1 MRSGSRIIL
10 LFTAFA
16 IFSILSFYAAF
27 LGFAL
32 QADAFSQPLAT
43 LTDEEKEYIQ
53 KLGTIKMCVDP
64 DWEPYEKINNK
75 GQHEGISADLIKLI
89 AERTGLTIKL
99 IPTKDW
105 KESIEASK
113 AERCHILSFLNQ
125 TPEREKWLI
134 FTKPYFTD
142 PNVLITRN
150 EHAYISDL
158 KQFTDESMV
167 LPEGTSIE
175 EKVTR
180 DYPDLKIFIVASEN
194 EAVKMVTSKKA
205 DMTLRSLTMAAYTI
219 RKEGLFNLKIA
230 GEIPAYK
237 NYLRIGVSKGEK
249 TLRDILNKGIDTITP
264 MEVQSVINKYVS
276 IEASTRIDYVLVTRI
291 VASFI
296 LLLILG
302 LIWNRQLAKLNREL
316 AKREIELTGLS
327 RQLAVDVEA
336 RKKSEEMLKVSE
348 EKYRLLFENAVEA
361 IVVIQDG
368 YIKICNPM
376 TETLTG
382 YSAEAIKNMPFTE
395 FIHPEQRQM
404 LVKKNI
410 KHMKG
415 EPTEKIFNFMMLKK
429 DGTVRWIEMNSIRIN
444 WQGSLATLHFLID
457 ITDRKETEDR
467 NYYLMYHDQLTGLY
481 NRSYLNL
488 NMKEI
493 RDFKDIGFFVFDIDG
508 LKIVND
514 TYGHLQG
521 DKLILESAEII
532 KKAFGNE
539 DITARIGG
547 DEFIVIVRKCT
558 GKKAEGALDRVKD
571 QIRKYNESK
580 SEYFEI
586 SISIGYVISEEKDS
600 NFDYLMQKADE
611 LMYADKSE
619 KKKNRK

>member
-1 MRSGSRIIL
+1 L
-10 LFTAFA
+10 TQ
-16 IFSILSFYAAF
+16 
-27 LGFAL
+27 
-32 QADAFSQPLAT
+32 QADSSSQYTVPLT
-43 LTDEEKEYIQ
+43 VEEKEYIQ
-53 KLGTIKMCVDP
+53 KLGPVKMCVDP
-64 DWEPYEKINNK
+64 DWEPYEKINDK
-75 GQHEGISADLIKLI
+75 GKHEGISADLIKLI
-89 AERTGLTIKL
+89 TERTGITIEL
-99 IPTKDW
+99 LPTNNW

-113 AERCHILSFLNQ
+113 AGKCHILSFLNQ

-150 EHAYISDL
+150 EHAYISDF

-194 EAVKMVTSKKA
+194 EAVEMVTEKKA

-230 GEIPAYK
+230 GEIPDYK
-237 NYLRIGVSKGEK
+237 NYLRIGVSKDHK
-249 TLRDILNKGIDTITP
+249 ILRDILDKGIDTITP
-264 MEVQSVINKYVS
+264 MEVQAVINKYVS
-276 IEASTRIDYVLVTRI
+276 IDASTRIDYVLVARI

-302 LIWNRQLAKLNREL
+302 LIWNSQLTKLNRKL
-316 AKREIELTGLS
+316 AKREKELTNLS
-327 RQLAVDVEA
+327 RQLEVDVEA
-336 RKKSEEMLKVSE
+336 RKKSEKMLRISE

-361 IVVIQDG
+361 IIVIQDG

-376 TETLTG
+376 TEILTG
-382 YSAEAIKNMPFTE
+382 YSSEEIKSIPFTG
-395 FIHPEQRQM
+395 FIHPDQRQL

-410 KHMKG
+410 KRLMG
-415 EPTEKIFNFMMLKK
+415 EPTDNIYDFMMLKK
-429 DGTVRWIEMNSIRIN
+429 DGTLRWIEINSIRID
-444 WQGSLATLHFLID
+444 WQGSPATLHFLID
-457 ITDRKETEDR
+457 ITDRKETEER

-481 NRSYLNL
+481 NRSYINL
-488 NMKEI
+488 IMKEI
-493 RDFKDIGFFVFDIDG
+493 RDFMNIGLFMFDIDG
-508 LKIVND
+508 LKYVND

-532 KKAFGNE
+532 KNAFGNGE
-539 DITARIGG
+539 ITARIGG
-547 DEFIVIVRKCT
+547 DEFIVIIRDCT
-558 GKKAEGALDRVKD
+558 GEKAEGALVRVKD
-571 QIRKYNESK
+571 QIRKYNDSK

-586 SISIGYVISEEKDS
+586 SISAGYVISEDKDS

-611 LMYADKSE
+611 LMYADKSL

>member
-16 IFSILSFYAAF
+16 IFSILSFYTAS

-89 AERTGLTIKL
+89 AERTGLTIEL

-194 EAVKMVTSKKA
+194 EAVEMVTGKKA
-205 DMTLRSLTMAAYTI
+205 DMTLRSLTVAAYTI

-249 TLRDILNKGIDTITP
+249 TLRDILDKGIDTITP

-296 LLLILG
+296 LLLILA

-481 NRSYLNL
+481 NRSYLTL
-488 NMKEI
+488 KMKEI
-493 RDFKDIGFFVFDIDG
+493 RDFKDIGLFVFDIDG

-547 DEFIVIVRKCT
+547 DEFIVIVRKCM

-586 SISIGYVISEEKDS
+586 RISIGYVISEEKDS

>member
-1 MRSGSRIIL
+1 MRSGSRVIL
-10 LFTAFA
+10 LLIAFV
-16 IFSILSFYAAF
+16 IIVFYPVF
-27 LGFAL
+27 FCLTQ
-32 QADAFSQPLAT
+32 QADSSSQYTVPLT
-43 LTDEEKEYIQ
+43 VEEKEYIQ
-53 KLGTIKMCVDP
+53 KLGPVKMCVDP
-64 DWEPYEKINNK
+64 DWEPYEKINDK
-75 GQHEGISADLIKLI
+75 GKHEGISADLIKLI
-89 AERTGLTIKL
+89 TERTGITIEL
-99 IPTKDW
+99 LPTNNW

-113 AERCHILSFLNQ
+113 AGKCHILSFLNQ

-150 EHAYISDL
+150 EHAYISDF

-194 EAVKMVTSKKA
+194 EAVEMVTEKKA

-230 GEIPAYK
+230 GEIPDYK
-237 NYLRIGVSKGEK
+237 NYLRIGVSKDHK
-249 TLRDILNKGIDTITP
+249 ILRDILDKGIDTITP
-264 MEVQSVINKYVS
+264 MEVQAVINKYVS
-276 IEASTRIDYVLVTRI
+276 IDASTRIDYVLVARI

-302 LIWNRQLAKLNREL
+302 LIWNSQLTKLNRKL
-316 AKREIELTGLS
+316 AKREKELTNLS
-327 RQLAVDVEA
+327 RQLEVDVEA
-336 RKKSEEMLKVSE
+336 RKKSEKMLRISE

-361 IVVIQDG
+361 IIVIQDG

-376 TETLTG
+376 TEILTG
-382 YSAEAIKNMPFTE
+382 YSSEEIKSIPFTG
-395 FIHPEQRQM
+395 FIHPDQRQL

-410 KHMKG
+410 KRLMG
-415 EPTEKIFNFMMLKK
+415 EPTDNIYDFMMLKK
-429 DGTVRWIEMNSIRIN
+429 DGTLRWIEINSIRID
-444 WQGSLATLHFLID
+444 WQGSPATLHFLID
-457 ITDRKETEDR
+457 ITARKETEER

-481 NRSYLNL
+481 NRSYINL
-488 NMKEI
+488 IMKEI
-493 RDFKDIGFFVFDIDG
+493 RDFMNIGLFMFDIDG
-508 LKIVND
+508 LKYVND

-532 KKAFGNE
+532 KNAFGNGE
-539 DITARIGG
+539 ITARIGG
-547 DEFIVIVRKCT
+547 DEFIVIIRDCT
-558 GKKAEGALDRVKD
+558 GEKAEGALVRVKD
-571 QIRKYNESK
+571 QIRKYNDSK

-586 SISIGYVISEEKDS
+586 SISAGYVISEDKDS

-611 LMYADKSE
+611 LMYADKSL